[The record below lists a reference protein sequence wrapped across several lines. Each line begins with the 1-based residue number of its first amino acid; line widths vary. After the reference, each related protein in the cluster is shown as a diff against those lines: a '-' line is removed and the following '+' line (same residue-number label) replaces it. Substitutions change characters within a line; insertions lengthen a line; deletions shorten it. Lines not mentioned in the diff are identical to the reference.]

1 MQERRLRLGDV
12 LDDYCPREKRLTNHV
27 IVALVGDEVRTTRCA
42 TCDFEHV
49 YKGGKVPARRKKAE
63 PQAAL
68 YKTVLENITGRDADT
83 GVPLVPSGE
92 PEAVPVAASAPPA
105 APPAAPPV
113 PRVAAAPA
121 PPPPPARE
129 PDPVAATDAD
139 PAGGDEAP
147 HEEPVHRH
155 QLIRATLPK
164 IEGQVPERKPADF
177 TLWNVARHPQGRRG
191 SGGGGGRPRP
201 PAAGNSN
208 WGGYA
213 PYANGHP
220 SGKGPQQG
228 QGGQAQGKGGGRHR
242 RGR

>member
-12 LDDYCPREKRLTNHV
+12 LDDYCPREKRLSNHV

-49 YKGGKVPARRKKAE
+49 YKEGKVPARRKKAD

-68 YKTVLENITGRDADT
+68 YKTVLENITGREAEG
-83 GVPLVPSGE
+83 GVPLPPTIEPDVP
-92 PEAVPVAASAPPA
+92 APVAVVVPQAPPRL
-105 APPAAPPV
+105 APAAAPPV
-113 PRVAAAPA
+113 EVTPVPLAAAP
-121 PPPPPARE
+121 PPE
-129 PDPVAATDAD
+129 PV
-139 PAGGDEAP
+139 DEP
-147 HEEPVHRH
+147 RREEPVHRH
-155 QLIRATLPK
+155 TLIRATLPK

-191 SGGGGGRPRP
+191 PGGGRPRQP
-201 PAAGNSN
+201 QATGNAN
-208 WGGYA
+208 WGGYS

-228 QGGQAQGKGGGRHR
+228 QGGQPGKSRPSNR

>member
-49 YKGGKVPARRKKAE
+49 YKGGKVPARRRKVE
-63 PQAAL
+63 PQTTL
-68 YKTVLENITGRDADT
+68 YKTVLDNITGRDTDT
-83 GVPLVPSGE
+83 DAPLQP
-92 PEAVPVAASAPPA
+92 PAEAVSEPATVAVAAPVPPRVAPPVAAVPA
-105 APPAAPPV
+105 APAVTAPVVAQAAEPP
-113 PRVAAAPA
+113 
-121 PPPPPARE
+121 E
-129 PDPVAATDAD
+129 
-139 PAGGDEAP
+139 GDEATPP

-155 QLIRATLPK
+155 RLIRATLPK

-177 TLWNVARHPQGRRG
+177 TLWNVSRQPQGRRG
-191 SGGGGGRPRP
+191 GGGGGRHRQPQ
-201 PAAGNSN
+201 AAGNSN
-208 WGGYA
+208 WGGYS

-220 SGKGPQQG
+220 SGKGPQQPG
-228 QGGQAQGKGGGRHR
+228 QGGQPGKRQNHR

>member
-27 IVALVGDEVRTTRCA
+27 IVALVGDEVRTTRCS

-49 YKGGKVPARRKKAE
+49 YKEGKLPARRRKAE

-68 YKTVLENITGRDADT
+68 YKTVLENITGRDAEADAP
-83 GVPLVPSGE
+83 VPPPVAVSE
-92 PEAVPVAASAPPA
+92 PVAAPVLPRPPAPAPATPPVAVPVSAQAVAVQDDEPPA
-105 APPAAPPV
+105 PSS
-113 PRVAAAPA
+113 
-121 PPPPPARE
+121 E
-129 PDPVAATDAD
+129 PVA
-139 PAGGDEAP
+139 
-147 HEEPVHRH
+147 EEPVHRH

-177 TLWNVARHPQGRRG
+177 TLWNVARQPQGRRG
-191 SGGGGGRPRP
+191 RHRP
-201 PAAGNSN
+201 PQAAGSN
-208 WGGYA
+208 WGGYS

-220 SGKGPQQG
+220 SGKGPQQHG
-228 QGGQAQGKGGGRHR
+228 QGGQPGKSRPNRR

>member
-12 LDDYCPREKRLTNHV
+12 LDDYCPREKRLSNHV

-49 YKGGKVPARRKKAE
+49 YKEGKVPARRKKAD

-68 YKTVLENITGRDADT
+68 YKTVLDNIAGREAEAS
-83 GVPLVPSGE
+83 VPPTIE
-92 PEAVPVAASAPPA
+92 PDVSAPLAVAAASPPPRLPPA
-105 APPAAPPV
+105 VAPPV
-113 PRVAAAPA
+113 EVTPVPLAAG
-121 PPPPPARE
+121 PPPDDDE
-129 PDPVAATDAD
+129 PRR
-139 PAGGDEAP
+139 
-147 HEEPVHRH
+147 EEPVHRH
-155 QLIRATLPK
+155 TLIRATLPK
-164 IEGQVPERKPADF
+164 IEGQVPERKPADY

-191 SGGGGGRPRP
+191 PGGGRPRQP
-201 PAAGNSN
+201 QAAGNAN
-208 WGGYA
+208 WGGYS

-228 QGGQAQGKGGGRHR
+228 QGGHPGKPRPSNR